1 MSEAYRRAGVDY
13 RKLKIGKGRMSVLI
27 PETRGFA
34 YQRGIEVRRTGAW
47 RLLFPRPCLFWGP
60 IVESLGTKDYIAQ
73 WMYAETCDARHW
85 RGIPADVVEM
95 AVMDLLRHGALPFAG
110 ADLIAVWDGAWF
122 EDDQRM
128 EAVAGGFLDSCR
140 QNGMALVGGETPG
153 LRQLLDYRLRP
164 DDAPVFAFAANGVID
179 QEFDA
184 ERDVA
189 PGLQIVG
196 VASSGP
202 HANGYSLLKQT
213 GLALADRFLTPVP
226 GGASF
231 GEEVLAP
238 TRSYAR
244 LVEAVIVLGVPVAAF
259 APITGGGLGK
269 LAAAAPFTYVIERWP
284 ERIPPVFPFLL
295 ERGIS
300 LKDCLS
306 TFNWGI
312 GACFIVWE
320 KHVDRLLEVGRNAG
334 YELYHLGHVENG
346 EPRVIAQWAGGMV
359 IEPPGD

>member
-1 MSEAYRRAGVDY
+1 MSEAYRKAGVDY
-13 RKLKIGKGRMSVLI
+13 QQLKIGKGRMRILI
-27 PETRGFA
+27 LETQRFA
-34 YQRGIEVRRTGAW
+34 EQRGIEVRCTGAW
-47 RLLFPRPCLFWGP
+47 WLPSARPRLFWGP
-60 IVESLGTKDYIAQ
+60 IIESLGTKDYIAE
-73 WMYAETCDARHW
+73 WMYAETRDARHW
-85 RGIPADVVEM
+85 RGIPADVIEM

-122 EDDQRM
+122 TDDARM
-128 EAVAGGFLDSCR
+128 EAVAQGFLESCR
-140 QNGMALVGGETPG
+140 QNDMALVGGETPG
-153 LRQLLDYRLRP
+153 LRQLLDFWLQP
-164 DDAPVFAFAANGVID
+164 DDAPVFAFAANGIID
-179 QEFDA
+179 KEFDA
-184 ERDVA
+184 ERDIA
-189 PGLQIVG
+189 AGLQIVG

-213 GLALADRFLTPVP
+213 GLALTDRFLTPVP

-231 GEEVLAP
+231 GEEVLVP

-244 LVEAVIVLGVPVAAF
+244 LVEAVIAANIPVAAF

-269 LAAAAPFTYVIERWP
+269 LAAAAPFTYVLERWP

-306 TFNWGI
+306 AFNWGI

-320 KHVDRLLEVGRNAG
+320 RYLDELLAVGRGAG

-346 EPRVIAQWAGGMV
+346 KPRAVAEWAGGLV

>member
-1 MSEAYRRAGVDY
+1 MSEAYRKAGVDY
-13 RKLKIGKGRMSVLI
+13 RQLKIGKGRMSILI
-27 PETRGFA
+27 PETRTFA
-34 YQRGIEVRRTGAW
+34 LVRGIEVRSSGAW
-47 RLLFPRPCLFWGP
+47 GPSSARPCLFWGP
-60 IVESLGTKDYIAQ
+60 IIESLGTKDYIAQ
-73 WMYAETCDARHW
+73 WMYAATRNASHW

-95 AVMDLLRHGALPFAG
+95 ASMDLLRHGALPFTG

-122 EDDQRM
+122 KDDQRM
-128 EAVAGGFLDSCR
+128 EAIADGFLSACR

-153 LRQLLDYRLRP
+153 LRQLLDLPFQP
-164 DDAPVFAFAANGVID
+164 DDAPVFAFAANGIID

-184 ERDVA
+184 SCEEA
-189 PGLQIVG
+189 GLQIVG

-213 GLALADRFLTPVP
+213 GLALRHQFLTPVP

-244 LVEAVIVLGVPVAAF
+244 LVEAVLRARIPVATF

-269 LAAAAPFTYVIERWP
+269 LAVAVPFTCVLERWP

-295 ERGIS
+295 QCGIS

-306 TFNWGI
+306 TLNWGI
-312 GACFIVWE
+312 GACFMVGE
-320 KHVDRLLEVGRNAG
+320 KDIDRLLVVGRNAG
-334 YELYHLGHVENG
+334 YELYHLGHVQDG
-346 EPRVIAQWAGGMV
+346 EPRVIAQWAGGMI